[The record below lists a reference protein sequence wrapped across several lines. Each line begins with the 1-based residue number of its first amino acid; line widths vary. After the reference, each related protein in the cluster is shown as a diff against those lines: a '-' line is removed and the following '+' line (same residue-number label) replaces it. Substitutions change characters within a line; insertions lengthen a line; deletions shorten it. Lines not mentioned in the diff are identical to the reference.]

1 MVKVL
6 TVKIRPVHVIEKQ
19 VELSR
24 LRLHDTV
31 QGDAHLGRWF
41 VGGQV
46 LATNRWNFGENF
58 GVSVLQEKVRQV
70 RFSIEV
76 RLSFFLLMSD
86 VACCYTFRSSLFG
99 GFFCQSTREEF
110 FGVFFRCCVEKRDFD
125 RICFVLQKFLVSTR
139 LKKIITRTS
148 GWRRRT
154 TASAKTGRRKTIL
167 EKNRILSEFVFY
179 HKQRKNSPLSLS
191 WKKEREKKSPM
202 DRVFLQEIL
211 KNHFSSNSLR
221 CFFSKVQFLKNGW
234 TGSTFALLMPKGD

>member
-76 RLSFFLLMSD
+76 RLIFFLLMSD

-110 FGVFFRCCVEKRDFD
+110 FPEYFP
-125 RICFVLQKFLVSTR
+125 FL
-139 LKKIITRTS
+139 
-148 GWRRRT
+148 
-154 TASAKTGRRKTIL
+154 RRKTRFWPNL
-167 EKNRILSEFVFY
+167 FCLANFFWSRQNY
-179 HKQRKNSPLSLS
+179 HTDVGMAEEDNSFGQDRTPQNDS
-191 WKKEREKKSPM
+191 WKKSNLIGVRFLSQAEKK
-202 DRVFLQEIL
+202 
-211 KNHFSSNSLR
+211 FSSLSVLKEGKRKKVTNGFE
-221 CFFSKVQFLKNGW
+221 CFFKKYWKITSVQILFDV
-234 TGSTFALLMPKGD
+234 FFPKSSF

>member
-99 GFFCQSTREEF
+99 GFFASQPGKSF
-110 FGVFFRCCVEKRDFD
+110 FRYFFRCCVEKRDFD
-125 RICFVLQKFLVSTR
+125 RICFVLQIFFGLDKVE
-139 LKKIITRTS
+139 KKIITRTS

-167 EKNRILSEFVFY
+167 EKIESYRSSFFITSREKIL
-179 HKQRKNSPLSLS
+179 LSLCL
-191 WKKEREKKSPM
+191 ERRKEKKSHQWIECFFKKYWKITS
-202 DRVFLQEIL
+202 VEIL
-211 KNHFSSNSLR
+211 FDVFFPKSS
-221 CFFSKVQFLKNGW
+221 F
-234 TGSTFALLMPKGD
+234 

>member
-110 FGVFFRCCVEKRDFD
+110 FSVFFP
-125 RICFVLQKFLVSTR
+125 LL
-139 LKKIITRTS
+139 
-148 GWRRRT
+148 
-154 TASAKTGRRKTIL
+154 RRKTRFWPNL
-167 EKNRILSEFVFY
+167 FCLANFFWSRQNY
-179 HKQRKNSPLSLS
+179 HTDVGMAEEDNSFGQDRTPQNDS
-191 WKKEREKKSPM
+191 WKKSNLIGVRFFITSREKILLSLCLERRKEKSH
-202 DRVFLQEIL
+202 QWIE
-211 KNHFSSNSLR
+211 
-221 CFFSKVQFLKNGW
+221 CFFKKYWKITSVQILFDV
-234 TGSTFALLMPKGD
+234 FFPKSSF